1 MIPMADQFF
10 ENFQNVVEGPADE
23 AAGAGTAVGTEEAPK
38 KKGWLSR
45 LKG

>member
-1 MIPMADQFF
+1 MADQFF

-23 AAGAGTAVGTEEAPK
+23 GAETDMADGGEEASN
-38 KKGWLSR
+38 KKGWLGR